1 MKRGGLAG
9 LPFLKTLLAVHQR
22 FQRMVSVLCFSV
34 IGSFVRIV
42 YASLDSEDLFCQY
55 KWKKLFWWAMEV
67 AQVAENHG
75 YESGVIWCG
84 IDNEG
89 YIQ

>member
-22 FQRMVSVLCFSV
+22 FQRMVSVLRFSV
-34 IGSFVRIV
+34 IGSFVWMV
-42 YASLDSEDLFCQY
+42 YASLDSEDLFCQC

-67 AQVAENHG
+67 AQVAENNG